1 MTEMYFTLM
10 IPMKNMNN
18 SIVWI
23 KFILSKNMNQKK
35 ALVKATKTNTN
46 QEFRDTNNTL
56 LTTI

>member
-1 MTEMYFTLM
+1 MYFTLM